1 MGENMNQV
9 YIQNLAMIVTDNCNL
24 NCAHCMRGKSCNNN
38 MSKEVIKATLSQTK
52 AIGNLNLC
60 GGEPT
65 LALDTIEE
73 IFKYIIH
80 NRILVDQ
87 ISVVTNGTNYSLDFL
102 TLLHSMRAYVPRKN
116 ILFQISCDTYHQQEL
131 KRLNMVDIYLENVKR
146 YSDFQYF
153 GGLHYL
159 DKHLKLYREGNA
171 KNLNPNLTVALKPID
186 IVVTY
191 VGKASKYDQNGLCN
205 IDPCIAVNTK
215 GIITEANASIEH
227 QQTLYN
233 YGDVFNDTFEEIA
246 LEKGKILKPKQWY
259 RQTGK
264 IIKKQMTYNK

>member
-80 NRILVDQ
+80 NR
-87 ISVVTNGTNYSLDFL
+87 TSLPCMRFSSHQHTFPHPGPVKNPYRAFL
-102 TLLHSMRAYVPRKN
+102 
-116 ILFQISCDTYHQQEL
+116 C
-131 KRLNMVDIYLENVKR
+131 
-146 YSDFQYF
+146 
-153 GGLHYL
+153 
-159 DKHLKLYREGNA
+159 
-171 KNLNPNLTVALKPID
+171 PNLVALQAIHKP
-186 IVVTY
+186 
-191 VGKASKYDQNGLCN
+191 N
-205 IDPCIAVNTK
+205 
-215 GIITEANASIEH
+215 
-227 QQTLYN
+227 
-233 YGDVFNDTFEEIA
+233 
-246 LEKGKILKPKQWY
+246 
-259 RQTGK
+259 
-264 IIKKQMTYNK
+264 

>member
-73 IFKYIIH
+73 VFKYIIH
-80 NRILVDQ
+80 NRILVNQ

-102 TLLHSMRAYVPRKN
+102 TLLHSMSLRTKKKYFISN
-116 ILFQISCDTYHQQEL
+116 IL
-131 KRLNMVDIYLENVKR
+131 
-146 YSDFQYF
+146 
-153 GGLHYL
+153 
-159 DKHLKLYREGNA
+159 
-171 KNLNPNLTVALKPID
+171 
-186 IVVTY
+186 
-191 VGKASKYDQNGLCN
+191 
-205 IDPCIAVNTK
+205 
-215 GIITEANASIEH
+215 
-227 QQTLYN
+227 
-233 YGDVFNDTFEEIA
+233 
-246 LEKGKILKPKQWY
+246 
-259 RQTGK
+259 
-264 IIKKQMTYNK
+264 